1 MSSEFSGSEAAAA
14 IRAALESCAAG
25 AVFGLPGGSN
35 HALFTALRGAS
46 ARLIVPTHELAAA
59 FMAGSYGRV
68 SGRPGI
74 LLTIPGPG
82 FAYALAGIAEAWQ
95 DSAPLVHIV
104 TTAWREPRGRHGH
117 QALDQAAIARPIA
130 KAVLGVGTR
139 AEITPTVRRAFEL
152 ALEGEPGPVIV
163 QLGAPTEQ
171 PDQIAHARVEEAVAA
186 EAIWGRIRH
195 ARKPVL
201 LLGQGCVATAAAIR
215 AYVERTGT
223 PVFTTPSGRGVLDER
238 SAWCLGYDPV
248 RETTP
253 VLNALLRE
261 ADLVVAVGARLSH
274 NGSAGFGLDL
284 PSERLVHVD
293 ASRGNLAAVYPASCV
308 AAVSAQAFF
317 AMAQNAELP
326 RTAWTL
332 GALTPWRAKIRT
344 FDNREPEPTIAGEPA
359 AHFFSGLRAALPNE
373 ALIVTDSGLHQVL
386 ARRYLDVQDVHGL
399 LMPTDLQ
406 AMGFALPSAIAA
418 KLAAPSRTVVVL
430 IGDGGVLMS
439 GLELAVAVRE
449 RLALTVIVFNDGYL
463 NQIRMQQLRDGGREY
478 GVDLPALDFAA
489 LAQAVGA
496 RYGLAAT
503 QPDEL
508 VSEAIRGGGVTLIE
522 VPVRDGT
529 AIRAAA
535 VTNRLKAVGRRAM
548 GTHWLT
554 LKSWLR
560 G

>member
-1 MSSEFSGSEAAAA
+1 MTSEFSGSEAAAA
-14 IRAALESCAAG
+14 LRGALEACAAG

-104 TTAWREPRGRHGH
+104 TAAWRAPRGRHGH
-117 QALDQAAIARPIA
+117 QALDQAAIARPLA
-130 KAVLGVGTR
+130 KAVLGVSTL
-139 AEITPTVRRAFEL
+139 AEITPAVKCAFEL
-152 ALEGEPGPVIV
+152 AQGGEPGPVIV
-163 QLGAPTEQ
+163 QLGAADEPWDRISRAPTEDVAAAQ
-171 PDQIAHARVEEAVAA
+171 AVWARV
-186 EAIWGRIRH
+186 RQ

-201 LLGQGCVATAAAIR
+201 LLGQGCAGAAMAIR

-223 PVFTTPSGRGVLDER
+223 PVFTTPSGRGVLQER
-238 SAWCLGYDPV
+238 SQWCLAYDPV

-253 VLNALLRE
+253 ALNALLRE

-274 NGSAGFGLDL
+274 NGSAGFGLEL
-284 PSERLVHVD
+284 APERLVHVD
-293 ASRGNLAAVYPASCV
+293 AARGNLGAVYAASCV
-308 AAVSAQAFF
+308 AAVLARTFWS
-317 AMAQNAELP
+317 MAESEQVP
-326 RTAWTL
+326 RTAWTPE
-332 GALTPWRAKIRT
+332 ALMPWREKIRSV
-344 FDNREPEPTIAGEPA
+344 DSREPEPIIAGKPA
-359 AHFFSGLRAALPNE
+359 ADFFRGLRAALPDE
-373 ALIVTDSGLHQVL
+373 ALLVTDSGLHQVL
-386 ARRYLDVQDVHGL
+386 ARRYLDVQEVHGL
-399 LMPTDLQ
+399 LTPTDLQ
-406 AMGFALPSAIAA
+406 AMGFGLPSAIAA
-418 KLAAPSRTVVVL
+418 KLAAPSRTVVALV
-430 IGDGGVLMS
+430 GDGGILMS

-478 GVDLPALDFAA
+478 GVGLPAMDFAA
-489 LAQAVGA
+489 LAHAVGA
-496 RYGLAAT
+496 RYLLAAT
-503 QPDEL
+503 QPDES
-508 VSEAIRGGGVTLIE
+508 VSEAIRSGGVTLIE
-522 VPVRDGT
+522 VPVHDSA

-535 VTNRLKAVGRRAM
+535 ATSRLKAVGRRAM
-548 GTHWLT
+548 GSHWQT

-560 G
+560 R